1 MKITI
6 RTLIICKSQWL
17 NTDRGR
23 RVKKSPN
30 FADVICGLSLKIPKI
45 FAPEHVGS
53 VGTLV
58 AAVLPPPLDRG
69 QVVVEL
75 PPPLRPPPLD
85 FKVPAAVRVARV
97 DLVVLVEGCV
107 LLPIEEGEPVALR
120 FEV

>member
-1 MKITI
+1 MSIKI
-6 RTLIICKSQWL
+6 Q
-17 NTDRGR
+17 
-23 RVKKSPN
+23 
-30 FADVICGLSLKIPKI
+30 KI
-45 FAPEHVGS
+45 FAPEDVGS